1 MNGRRTEGK
10 MLDLK
15 VPILFK
21 AKQIDFPAGIFL
33 LFPQCG
39 TNPEVEWWMGCSIC
53 PPDAVVNGPGDPG
66 VCATRKPHPPVKQK
80 RRSPLTTFT
89 LCACA
94 ICAHLCT
101 CNMRPPLHVQYAPT
115 FARAICAHLCTCN
128 MRPPL
133 HLQYTPTFARA
144 ICAHLCTCNMRPPLH
159 VQYAPTFAPAICAHL
174 CTCVHLCTCNMRP
187 PLHVQYAPTFARA
200 ICAHLCTCNMRPPLH
215 VQYAPTFACAIC
227 AHLCT
232 CNMRPPLH
240 VQYAPTFARAICAH
254 LCTCNMRPPLHVQ
267 YASTFARAIC
277 VHLCTCN
284 MRPPLHVQYVSTF
297 AIACG
302 LGGIQSILD
311 QILVSIHQKRAQ
323 VSWGP
328 LEGKTKPR
336 MWPFRYDNVNWC
348 TQTHK
353 RTDPAFASATSTK
366 LHLQSQIWRTDS
378 LYLWSGGGGCLR
390 WVESLPRVSG
400 SVSQKQFQFSKIVEG
415 PLLLQVN
422 FYLQIACKSFLK
434 IVCAFANCTIPFMR
448 QVFWF
453 RILLSC
459 SLFQSSCVFSIS

>member
-1 MNGRRTEGK
+1 
-10 MLDLK
+10 
-15 VPILFK
+15 
-21 AKQIDFPAGIFL
+21 
-33 LFPQCG
+33 
-39 TNPEVEWWMGCSIC
+39 
-53 PPDAVVNGPGDPG
+53 
-66 VCATRKPHPPVKQK
+66 
-80 RRSPLTTFT
+80 
-89 LCACA
+89 
-94 ICAHLCT
+94 
-101 CNMRPPLHVQYAPT
+101 
-115 FARAICAHLCTCN
+115 
-128 MRPPL
+128 
-133 HLQYTPTFARA
+133 
-144 ICAHLCTCNMRPPLH
+144 
-159 VQYAPTFAPAICAHL
+159 
-174 CTCVHLCTCNMRP
+174 
-187 PLHVQYAPTFARA
+187 
-200 ICAHLCTCNMRPPLH
+200 
-215 VQYAPTFACAIC
+215 
-227 AHLCT
+227 
-232 CNMRPPLH
+232 
-240 VQYAPTFARAICAH
+240 
-254 LCTCNMRPPLHVQ
+254 
-267 YASTFARAIC
+267 
-277 VHLCTCN
+277 